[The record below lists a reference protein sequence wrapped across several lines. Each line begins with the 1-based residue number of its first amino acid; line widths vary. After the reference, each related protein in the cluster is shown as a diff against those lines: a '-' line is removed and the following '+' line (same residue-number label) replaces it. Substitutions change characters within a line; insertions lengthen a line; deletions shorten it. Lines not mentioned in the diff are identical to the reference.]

1 MRNAWS
7 FFITIIYRGEVL
19 ANEKNLVPFTSEQSR
34 EEAVINGRKGGV
46 ASGQA
51 KRRRKLLRDSMNA
64 LLELPVSSTK
74 EYNALIK
81 IGIDIEDIDNS
92 QLIVLA
98 LFNKAKSG
106 DVAAIKELR
115 NLIGEDSA
123 EDKSAGQLER
133 LIEGLKYD

>member
-1 MRNAWS
+1 
-7 FFITIIYRGEVL
+7 L

-34 EEAVINGRKGGV
+34 EQAVINGRKGGV

-64 LLELPVSSTK
+64 LLELPVSSTR

-81 IGIDIEDIDNS
+81 MGIDIEDIDNS

>member
-1 MRNAWS
+1 M
-7 FFITIIYRGEVL
+7 

-34 EEAVINGRKGGV
+34 EAAVINGRKGGV

>member
-19 ANEKNLVPFTSEQSR
+19 ANEKNLVPFTSDQSH

-46 ASGQA
+46 ASGQP

>member
-1 MRNAWS
+1 M
-7 FFITIIYRGEVL
+7 L
-19 ANEKNLVPFTSEQSR
+19 ANEKNLIPYSERSENEAR
-34 EEAVINGRKGGV
+34 ENGRKGGI
-46 ASGQA
+46 ASGESR
-51 KRRRKLLRDSMNA
+51 RRRKLLKDSMNA

-81 IGIDIEDIDNS
+81 MGIDIEDIDNS

-98 LFNKAKSG
+98 LFNRAKSG

-115 NLIGEDSA
+115 NLIGEDNT

>member
-1 MRNAWS
+1 M
-7 FFITIIYRGEVL
+7 L
-19 ANEKNLVPFTSEQSR
+19 ANEKNQVPFTSEQSR

>member
-1 MRNAWS
+1 M
-7 FFITIIYRGEVL
+7 L
-19 ANEKNLVPFTSEQSR
+19 ANEKNLIPYSERSENEAR
-34 EEAVINGRKGGV
+34 ENGRKGGI
-46 ASGQA
+46 ASGES
-51 KRRRKLLRDSMNA
+51 RRKRKLLKDSMNA
-64 LLELPVSSTK
+64 LLELPVLSKK

-81 IGIDIEDIDNS
+81 MGIDKEDIDNS

-98 LFNKAKSG
+98 LFNRAKSG

>member
-1 MRNAWS
+1 M
-7 FFITIIYRGEVL
+7 L
-19 ANEKNLVPFTSEQSR
+19 ANEKNLIPYSERSEKEAR
-34 EEAVINGRKGGV
+34 ENGRKGGI
-46 ASGQA
+46 ASGES
-51 KRRRKLLRDSMNA
+51 RRKRKLLKDSMNA

-81 IGIDIEDIDNS
+81 MGIDIEDIDNS

-98 LFNKAKSG
+98 LFNRAKSG

-123 EDKSAGQLER
+123 EDKSAGQLKR

>member
-1 MRNAWS
+1 M
-7 FFITIIYRGEVL
+7 

-51 KRRRKLLRDSMNA
+51 KRRRKLLKDSMNA

-98 LFNKAKSG
+98 LFNRAKSG

-115 NLIGEDSA
+115 NLIGEDNT

>member
-1 MRNAWS
+1 MLDAWS
-7 FFITIIYRGEVL
+7 FLLIIYCGEVL
-19 ANEKNLVPFTSEQSR
+19 ANEKNLIPYSERSENEAR
-34 EEAVINGRKGGV
+34 ENGRKGGI
-46 ASGQA
+46 ASGES
-51 KRRRKLLRDSMNA
+51 RRKRKLLKDSMNA

-81 IGIDIEDIDNS
+81 MGIDIEDIDNS

-98 LFNKAKSG
+98 LFNRAKSG

>member
-1 MRNAWS
+1 M
-7 FFITIIYRGEVL
+7 

-34 EEAVINGRKGGV
+34 EQAVINGRKGGV
-46 ASGQA
+46 ARGQA

-64 LLELPVSSTK
+64 LLELPVSSTR

-81 IGIDIEDIDNS
+81 MGIDIEDIDNS

>member
-1 MRNAWS
+1 M
-7 FFITIIYRGEVL
+7 L
-19 ANEKNLVPFTSEQSR
+19 ANEKNLVPFTSEQSH
-34 EEAVINGRKGGV
+34 EQAVINGRKGGV

>member
-1 MRNAWS
+1 M
-7 FFITIIYRGEVL
+7 

>member
-34 EEAVINGRKGGV
+34 EEAVTNGRKGGV

-51 KRRRKLLRDSMNA
+51 KRRRKLLKDSMNA

-81 IGIDIEDIDNS
+81 MGIDIEDIDNS

-98 LFNKAKSG
+98 LFNRAKSG

-115 NLIGEDSA
+115 NLIGEDSS

-133 LIEGLKYD
+133 LIEGLKYE

>member
-1 MRNAWS
+1 M
-7 FFITIIYRGEVL
+7 

-64 LLELPVSSTK
+64 LLELPVSSTR

-98 LFNKAKSG
+98 LFNRAKSG

-115 NLIGEDSA
+115 NLIGEDNT

>member
-1 MRNAWS
+1 M
-7 FFITIIYRGEVL
+7 
-19 ANEKNLVPFTSEQSR
+19 ANEKNLIPYSERSENEAR
-34 EEAVINGRKGGV
+34 ENGRKGGI
-46 ASGQA
+46 ASGES
-51 KRRRKLLRDSMNA
+51 RRKRKLLKDSMNA

-81 IGIDIEDIDNS
+81 TGIDIEDIDNS

-98 LFNKAKSG
+98 LFNRAKSG

>member
-1 MRNAWS
+1 M
-7 FFITIIYRGEVL
+7 
-19 ANEKNLVPFTSEQSR
+19 ANEKNLIPYSERSENEAR
-34 EEAVINGRKGGV
+34 ENGRKGGI
-46 ASGQA
+46 ASGES
-51 KRRRKLLRDSMNA
+51 RRKRKLLKDSMNA

-81 IGIDIEDIDNS
+81 MGIDIEDIDNS

-98 LFNKAKSG
+98 LFNRAKSG

-123 EDKSAGQLER
+123 EDKSVGQLKR

>member
-1 MRNAWS
+1 ML
-7 FFITIIYRGEVL
+7 T
-19 ANEKNLVPFTSEQSR
+19 NEKNLIPYSERSENEAR
-34 EEAVINGRKGGV
+34 ENGRKGGI
-46 ASGQA
+46 ASGES
-51 KRRRKLLRDSMNA
+51 RRKRKLLKDSMNA

-81 IGIDIEDIDNS
+81 MGIDIEDIDNS

-98 LFNKAKSG
+98 LFNRAKSG

>member
-1 MRNAWS
+1 M
-7 FFITIIYRGEVL
+7 L
-19 ANEKNLVPFTSEQSR
+19 ANEKNLIPYSERSENEAR
-34 EEAVINGRKGGV
+34 ENGRKGGI
-46 ASGQA
+46 ASGESR
-51 KRRRKLLRDSMNA
+51 RRRKLLKDSMNA

-123 EDKSAGQLER
+123 EDKSVGQLER

>member
-1 MRNAWS
+1 M
-7 FFITIIYRGEVL
+7 L
-19 ANEKNLVPFTSEQSR
+19 ANEKNLIPYSERSK
-34 EEAVINGRKGGV
+34 EEARENGRKGGI
-46 ASGQA
+46 ASGESR
-51 KRRRKLLRDSMNA
+51 RRRKLLKDSMNA
-64 LLELPVSSTK
+64 LLELPVSNTR

-81 IGIDIEDIDNS
+81 MGIDIEEIDNS

-115 NLIGEDSA
+115 NLIGEDSN

>member
-1 MRNAWS
+1 M
-7 FFITIIYRGEVL
+7 
-19 ANEKNLVPFTSEQSR
+19 ANEKNLIPYSERSENEAR
-34 EEAVINGRKGGV
+34 ENGRKGGI
-46 ASGQA
+46 ASGESR
-51 KRRRKLLRDSMNA
+51 RRRKLLKDSMNA

-81 IGIDIEDIDNS
+81 MGIGIEDIDNS

>member
-34 EEAVINGRKGGV
+34 EEAVTNGRKGGV

-51 KRRRKLLRDSMNA
+51 KRRRKLLKDSMNA

-81 IGIDIEDIDNS
+81 MGIDIEDIDNS

>member
-1 MRNAWS
+1 M
-7 FFITIIYRGEVL
+7 

-51 KRRRKLLRDSMNA
+51 KRRRKLLKDSMNA

-74 EYNALIK
+74 EYNVLIK
-81 IGIDIEDIDNS
+81 MGIDLEDIDNS

-98 LFNKAKSG
+98 LFNRAKSG

-115 NLIGEDSA
+115 NLIGEDNT

>member
-1 MRNAWS
+1 M
-7 FFITIIYRGEVL
+7 L
-19 ANEKNLVPFTSEQSR
+19 ANDKNLVPLGNRTTSEQR
-34 EEAVINGRKGGV
+34 EIAQKGGI
-46 ASGQA
+46 ASGESR
-51 KRRRKLLRDSMNA
+51 RRRKLLQDSMNA
-64 LLELPVSSTK
+64 LLELPVSSTR

-81 IGIDIEDIDNS
+81 MGIDIEDIDNS

-98 LFNKAKSG
+98 LFNRAKSG
-106 DVAAIKELR
+106 DVTAIKELR

>member
-1 MRNAWS
+1 M
-7 FFITIIYRGEVL
+7 
-19 ANEKNLVPFTSEQSR
+19 ANDKNLVPLGNRTTSEQR
-34 EEAVINGRKGGV
+34 EIAQKGGI
-46 ASGQA
+46 ASGESR
-51 KRRRKLLRDSMNA
+51 RRRKLLKDSMNA
-64 LLELPVSSTK
+64 LLELPVSSK
-74 EYNALIK
+74 REYNALIK
-81 IGIDIEDIDNS
+81 MGIDIKDIDNS

>member
-1 MRNAWS
+1 M
-7 FFITIIYRGEVL
+7 L
-19 ANEKNLVPFTSEQSR
+19 ANDKNLVPLGNRTTSEQR
-34 EEAVINGRKGGV
+34 EIAQKGGI
-46 ASGQA
+46 ASGESR
-51 KRRRKLLRDSMNA
+51 RRRKLLKDSMNA
-64 LLELPVSSTK
+64 LLELPVSSTR

-81 IGIDIEDIDNS
+81 MGIDIEDIDNS

-98 LFNKAKSG
+98 LFNRAKSG
-106 DVAAIKELR
+106 DVTAIKELR

>member
-1 MRNAWS
+1 M
-7 FFITIIYRGEVL
+7 
-19 ANEKNLVPFTSEQSR
+19 ANEKNLIPYSERSENEAR
-34 EEAVINGRKGGV
+34 ENGRKGGI
-46 ASGQA
+46 ASGES
-51 KRRRKLLRDSMNA
+51 RRKRKLLKDSMNA
-64 LLELPVSSTK
+64 LLELQVSSTK

-81 IGIDIEDIDNS
+81 MGIDIEDIDNS

-98 LFNKAKSG
+98 LFNRAKSG

>member
-1 MRNAWS
+1 M
-7 FFITIIYRGEVL
+7 

-34 EEAVINGRKGGV
+34 EEAVTNGRKGGV

-51 KRRRKLLRDSMNA
+51 KRRRKLLKDSMNA

-81 IGIDIEDIDNS
+81 MGIDIEDIDNS

-98 LFNKAKSG
+98 LFNRAKSG

-115 NLIGEDSA
+115 NLIGEDSS

-133 LIEGLKYD
+133 LIEGLKYE